1 MKLLGDLA
9 ISIRPL
15 RWSRC
20 FIASATSKICTSST
34 WLLLTVVILLLLSFA
49 LQLILS
55 AFLNATSL
63 VGQFNQDQP
72 RFNRI
77 KRLRYIKLLI
87 IAIGAGADDI
97 HQTFL
102 RAPISLRGPLV
113 ELIASRLATHTYF
126 LLNQFIRS
134 RQHIRRNRQT
144 DLFGGPG
151 AVVRKMVGQ

>member
-9 ISIRPL
+9 ISTRPL
-15 RWSRC
+15 RWSCC

-34 WLLLTVVILLLLSFA
+34 WLLLTVAILLLLSFA

-55 AFLNATSL
+55 AFLNATSS
-63 VGQFNQDQP
+63 VGKFHQDQP

-97 HQTFL
+97 HKTFL
-102 RAPISLRGPLV
+102 RTPIYLRGLV
-113 ELIASRLATHTYF
+113 ELIASRLATHTSF
-126 LLNQFIRS
+126 
-134 RQHIRRNRQT
+134 T
-144 DLFGGPG
+144 
-151 AVVRKMVGQ
+151 